1 MINVFFDCETT
12 GINPYCNEIIEA
24 YFYVND
30 DINYY
35 YKAKPDSWNED
46 AEKVH
51 KISYAQALTYPD
63 KKEALSDLAKWLKQ
77 FKSFRFITYANKNT
91 ELGVINYD
99 VCALWNEFNLQG
111 YSQYFLENKL
121 GMKAPLSVHDTA
133 KYCAKNGYFTPIRR
147 KSGRQSFTQ
156 ENVFFALFGEKYNA
170 HNAKN
175 DVLALVKIY
184 NKLLSYKNENNFGL
198 FRHKTNNA

>member
-12 GINPYCNEIIEA
+12 GVNPYCAEVITA
-24 YFYVND
+24 FFYID
-30 DINYY
+30 DNTYY
-35 YKAKPDSWNED
+35 EYKARPLEWSYE
-46 AEKVH
+46 AEQIH
-51 KISYAQALTYPD
+51 GITYGEANLYPD
-63 KKEALSDLAKWLKQ
+63 KSIAIKNLINWFSNIG
-77 FKSFRFITYANKNT
+77 SFRLITYANKNT
-91 ELGVINYD
+91 ELGVINFD
-99 VCALWNEFNLQG
+99 VACLWTELNLLG
-111 YSQYFLENKL
+111 YKQYFLENEL

-133 KYCAKNGYFTPIRR
+133 KYCAKNGYFTPIRG

-170 HNAKN
+170 HNAKD

-198 FRHKTNNA
+198 FRHQTNNA

>member
-1 MINVFFDCETT
+1 MINIFFDNEGTDL
-12 GINPYCNEIIEA
+12 NPYVTNIIEA

-133 KYCAKNGYFTPIRR
+133 KYCAKNGYFTPIRG

-156 ENVFFALFGEKYNA
+156 ENVYFALFGEKYNA
-170 HNAKN
+170 HNAKD

-198 FRHKTNNA
+198 FRHQTNNA

>member
-1 MINVFFDCETT
+1 MINIFFDNEGTDL
-12 GINPYCNEIIEA
+12 NPYVTNIIEA

-35 YKAKPDSWNED
+35 YKARPDSWNEN

-63 KKEALSDLAKWLKQ
+63 KKDALSDLAKWFKQ
-77 FKSFRFITYANKNT
+77 FKSFRFITFANKNT

-111 YSQYFLENKL
+111 YPQYFLENEL

-133 KYCAKNGYFTPIRR
+133 KYCAKQGYFTPIRG

-156 ENVFFALFGEKYNA
+156 ENVYYALFQEKYNS
-170 HNAKN
+170 HNCI
-175 DVLALVKIY
+175 DDTLALVKIY
-184 NKLLSYKNENNFGL
+184 NKLLQLNNESNSDL
-198 FRHKTNNA
+198 FWHQTNNS

>member
-133 KYCAKNGYFTPIRR
+133 KYCAKNGYFTPIRG

-170 HNAKN
+170 HNAKD